1 MRYLASLILVPLLA
15 SHWAFCEEVKTL
27 TPVVVEEEYQAPPL
41 DYPSAF
47 STVIKTED
55 FGKEFKTTS
64 EILSFSP
71 GVQIRDF
78 GGFGQL
84 KTASIRGS
92 SADQVVIL
100 LDGARISSPLG
111 GGVDLSTIPLEYV
124 DRFEVVRGGASALAG
139 TDAIGGVINIV
150 TKKAVEPFTKLSIS
164 GGAFRTLVAS
174 LSRAGRL
181 GSGGYLLSLSHAS
194 TEGDFKFKSINDFSV
209 SRINNEFV
217 SESFLGKLTQPLPAG
232 WELTLLNEF
241 YFNRKGVPG
250 LGEFQEDSS
259 RQTDARN
266 LGSARLRKGG
276 LFHKN
281 LDFDLNLFARF
292 DMLKFRDK
300 EPTVGIPIDTLSR
313 TIALGANPTF
323 KFYAPHNQTISFGSE
338 ARVEMLRNDDFGNP
352 WRYTLSAF
360 LGDEIAL
367 AGDLV
372 LISPI
377 VRLDVWRTMGH
388 SDETDASISPKLGVV
403 IKPLR
408 FLAVKGNISRSFRA
422 PNFSELFHP
431 EQGFIG
437 GNPDLVSE
445 RSIDFDAGFVL
456 GTPRVSLALSYFQ
469 SQTDDLIMFVFVSA
483 RRIEPRNL
491 DRVAQQGVEASL
503 VARPFPFVEL
513 YAAYTHLDGEIK
525 DTGAQLPGRA
535 KNLFD
540 LRATLS
546 IGAFKLY
553 WESHF
558 VDKIPLTPFQD
569 SPSTEARWTHDAGA
583 GFDLKRGFF
592 TASAKNVFNNLR
604 VRDAFDFPLP
614 GLQVYATAG
623 LKF

>member
-1 MRYLASLILVPLLA
+1 MRYPATIIAILLFA
-15 SHWAFCEEVKTL
+15 CHGAFCEEATTL
-27 TPVVVEEEYQAPPL
+27 APVVVEEKYEAPPL
-41 DYPSAF
+41 GFPSAF
-47 STVIKTED
+47 STVIETED
-55 FGKEFKTTS
+55 FGGEFKTAS
-64 EILSFSP
+64 ELLSFSP

-150 TKKAVEPFTKLSIS
+150 TKKATEPFSKLSIA
-164 GGAFRTLVAS
+164 GGAFRTLTAS

-181 GSGGYLLSLSHAS
+181 GKGDYFLSLSHAS
-194 TEGDFKFKSINDFSV
+194 TEGDFKFKSINDLSV
-209 SRINNEFV
+209 TRINNEFV
-217 SESFLGKLTQPLPAG
+217 SESALGKLTQPLPGG

-241 YFNRKGVPG
+241 YFDRKGVPG

-259 RQTDARN
+259 RQTDVRD
-266 LGSARLRKGG
+266 LGSARLKKSG
-276 LFHKN
+276 LFHRD
-281 LDFDLNLFARF
+281 LDFDLNVFARF

-300 EPTVGIPIDTLSR
+300 EPTVGLPIDTLSR
-313 TIALGANPTF
+313 IIAFGANPAFT
-323 KFYAPHNQTISFGSE
+323 FYAPFNQTVSFGSE
-338 ARVEMLRNDDFGNP
+338 ARVEVLRNDDFGNP

-360 LGDEIAL
+360 LGDELAL
-367 AGDLV
+367 AGDHV
-372 LISPI
+372 LISPV
-377 VRLDVWRTMGH
+377 VRLDVWRTMGAK
-388 SDETDASISPKLGVV
+388 DKTDASLSPKLGVV
-403 IKPLR
+403 IKPVR
-408 FLAVKGNISRSFRA
+408 FLALKGNVSRSFRA
-422 PNFSELFHP
+422 PSFSELFQP

-445 RSIDFDAGFVL
+445 KSIDFDAGLVL
-456 GTPRVSLALSYFQ
+456 GTPRASLALSYFR
-469 SQTDDLIMFVFVSA
+469 SRTDDLIMFVFVSA

-491 DRVAQQGVEASL
+491 DRVTQQGVEASL
-503 VARPFPFVEL
+503 VARPLSFFEL
-513 YAAYTHLDGEIK
+513 YAAYTYLDGEIR

-546 IGAFKLY
+546 LGVFKLY

-558 VDKIPLTPFQD
+558 VDKIPLSPFPD
-569 SPSTEARWTHDAGA
+569 SPATEARWTHDAGA

-592 TASAKNVFNNLR
+592 TASAKNIFNNLR

-614 GLQVYATAG
+614 GFQVYATAG
-623 LKF
+623 LRF